1 MEMGNIIKKAFKYPF
16 SNWKRY
22 LILGL
27 IFLVSVLIFEVS
39 GGFGNPEYR
48 ISLLIA
54 YVVINLVIEGY
65 LFRSMENS
73 IKGENELSKFDQ
85 WPKMFTDG
93 VKVFL
98 ALFIYG
104 FIPGIMLVIGYVL
117 LIQYAL
123 MDVGTVILLI
133 GIFLTV
139 LFVLF
144 VNMALANMAYHG
156 KLSAAL
162 KIREIYDR
170 LKIIGWMR
178 YIFFSIIITVIVFL
192 GTLTAIL
199 IKDLIPILG
208 FIGYFL
214 ISTYFELLSYRAFGL
229 IYKETLQSNQLP
241 KI

>member
-1 MEMGNIIKKAFKYPF
+1 MEISNIIKNAYKYPF
-16 SNWKRY
+16 SNWKRF

-27 IFLVSVLIFEVS
+27 IFLAYKLITEFSE
-39 GGFGNPEYR
+39 GFGNPGYQ

-54 YVVINLVIEGY
+54 YAVINLVIEGY
-65 LFRSMENS
+65 LFRSMEYS
-73 IKGENELSKFDQ
+73 IKGDNELPKFHQ

-93 VKVFL
+93 IKVFL
-98 ALFIYG
+98 VIFIYG

-117 LIQYAL
+117 LFKSAL
-123 MDVGTVILLI
+123 ADVGAVILLM

-144 VNMALANMAYHG
+144 VNMILANMAFHG

-170 LKIIGWMR
+170 IKIIGWIR
-178 YIFFSIIITVIVFL
+178 YIFLSITVTVIVVS
-192 GTLTAIL
+192 GTLIAFLMT
-199 IKDLIPILG
+199 DFIPLMG

-214 ISTYFELLSYRAFGL
+214 ISSYFELFSYRAFGL
-229 IYKETLQSNQLP
+229 IYKETLELQQ
-241 KI
+241 